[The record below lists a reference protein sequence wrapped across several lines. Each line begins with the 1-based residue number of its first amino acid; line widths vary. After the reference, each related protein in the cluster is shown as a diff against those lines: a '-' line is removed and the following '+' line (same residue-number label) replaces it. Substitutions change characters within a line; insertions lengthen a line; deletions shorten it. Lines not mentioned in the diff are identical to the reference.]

1 MQSINFPCVMV
12 EKQNI
17 AKGDPLNSFV
27 IIKEAKDIKKY
38 QIRFIK
44 PLLCHHYSII
54 NEALRIEAHFNYLA
68 K

>member
-12 EKQNI
+12 EQQNI
-17 AKGDPLNSFV
+17 TKGDPLNYFV

-38 QIRFIK
+38 SSHFKK
-44 PLLCHHYSII
+44 PLLSHHYSII
-54 NEALRIEAHFNYLA
+54 NEALRIESHFNYLA

>member
-1 MQSINFPCVMV
+1 MV

>member
-1 MQSINFPCVMV
+1 MQSINYPCVMV

-17 AKGDPLNSFV
+17 AKGDPLNYFV
-27 IIKEAKDIKKY
+27 IIKEAKQIKKY
-38 QIRFIK
+38 KNNFNE

-54 NEALRIEAHFNYLA
+54 NEALRIESHFNYLA